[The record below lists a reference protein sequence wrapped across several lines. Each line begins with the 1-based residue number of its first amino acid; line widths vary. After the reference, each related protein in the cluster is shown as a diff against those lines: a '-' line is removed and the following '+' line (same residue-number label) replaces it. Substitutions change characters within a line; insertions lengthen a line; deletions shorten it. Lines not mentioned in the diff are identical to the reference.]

1 MFWLYLIITFS
12 LLAFYIYKL
21 GVSTISND
29 DKFGAFWVI
38 LFVSAVWPVVLAL
51 AIVAG
56 PFIGLFWLGDRKRR
70 KKEQS
75 AKNK

>member
-1 MFWLYLIITFS
+1 MAWYLIIAFS
-12 LLAFYIYKL
+12 LLAFGIYKL
-21 GVSTISND
+21 GVSTIRDD
-29 DKFGAFWVI
+29 DKIGIFWLI
-38 LFVSAVWPVVLAL
+38 LAVSAVWPVVLTL

-70 KKEQS
+70 KKEES